1 MENFLIQ
8 YAAPVIV
15 LFSLVFLLFWV
26 TRSSDVIE

>member
-15 LFSLVFLLFWV
+15 LFSLVFMLFWV
-26 TRSSDVIE
+26 TRSNDVIE